1 MVITIC
7 NSIYFFV
14 PSPWP
19 LCLISLLNICYFL
32 YFSFPSFLPY
42 IFFSPLFLSL
52 FPLYFLS
59 ISKRSQNGHEN
70 TPPPEYRNLCIPEKS
85 LFVGKFIAKGLDI
98 VIRFSVFLY
107 QEDDKL
113 VITDIDGTISQSD
126 VKVRCPPICLF
137 VCLSIYRI
145 YK

>member
-1 MVITIC
+1 MVMKT
-7 NSIYFFV
+7 
-14 PSPWP
+14 P
-19 LCLISLLNICYFL
+19 
-32 YFSFPSFLPY
+32 
-42 IFFSPLFLSL
+42 
-52 FPLYFLS
+52 
-59 ISKRSQNGHEN
+59 
-70 TPPPEYRNLCIPEKS
+70 PPPEYRNLCIPDKS

-137 VCLSIYRI
+137 VCLSIYSI